1 VKVGFVGLGRMGSAI
16 AARVLSGGHELTVFN
31 RTPEKCA
38 DLGKAGAKVVRSIAE
53 ASAGRD
59 VVISM
64 VANDAALEEIVLGP
78 GGLLASLP
86 KGKIHLVM
94 GTHGV
99 EAIRRVDAAHKSAG
113 QILVACPV
121 MGRPDVAA
129 AGQLGLL
136 PGGPKAAVDACRPL
150 FQVIGRRTFE
160 AGPEPAAAAAIKLTN
175 NFVLGCAIEV
185 IGEAY
190 ALVEKFN
197 VERAVMYDVLTDGL
211 FSAPAYK
218 VYGKIILDEAYD
230 KVGQSAVN
238 GFKDAELA
246 LAAGAGAGVPLPSVS
261 VWRDRLLSAIAHGDG
276 GKDWAVMALEQ
287 ARASGLRR

>member
-1 VKVGFVGLGRMGSAI
+1 MSAI
-16 AARVLSGGHELTVFN
+16 AGIGGARPGAGRAPGAKLIAGLVLGGIAFGLAAGYLGTSGGVTRV
-31 RTPEKCA
+31 
-38 DLGKAGAKVVRSIAE
+38 
-53 ASAGRD
+53 
-59 VVISM
+59 
-64 VANDAALEEIVLGP
+64 AALAIILLPIAVWQRPYIAPAVLM
-78 GGLLASLP
+78 S
-86 KGKIHLVM
+86 
-94 GTHGV
+94 
-99 EAIRRVDAAHKSAG
+99 AA
-113 QILVACPV
+113 ILVEQT
-121 MGRPDVAA
+121 
-129 AGQLGLL
+129 GQV
-136 PGGPKAAVDACRPL
+136 PAIPITERVPL
-150 FQVIGRRTFE
+150 FQAIGRRTFE
-160 AGPEPAAAAAIKLTN
+160 VGPEPAAAAAIKLTN

-190 ALVEKFN
+190 ALVEKFG